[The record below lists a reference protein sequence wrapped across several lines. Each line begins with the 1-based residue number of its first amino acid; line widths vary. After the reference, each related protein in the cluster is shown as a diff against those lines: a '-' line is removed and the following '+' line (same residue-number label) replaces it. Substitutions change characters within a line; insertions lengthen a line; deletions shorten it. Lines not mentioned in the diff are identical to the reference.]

1 MVYIREPMV
10 QRQQRCVKNPS
21 HRMTCIRNKIW
32 MLIWYYSR
40 MGPFRNW
47 VSDEKWAVIKVERNI
62 YFFKE
67 SRWSWI
73 LPPITTVWNCRVP
86 KIFLRKLSV
95 QFYIHYLILL
105 LKTSIPSFILYIIHS
120 KDSLEQ
126 KLYINGGMY
135 IIHRLQKKTRRKKRI
150 SPQITH

>member
-1 MVYIREPMV
+1 VVYIREPMV

-105 LKTSIPSFILYIIHS
+105 LKTSIPSFIFISFI
-120 KDSLEQ
+120 Q
-126 KLYINGGMY
+126 KTAWNKNCTSMVACISF
-135 IIHRLQKKTRRKKRI
+135 IACKRKHAEKKRI